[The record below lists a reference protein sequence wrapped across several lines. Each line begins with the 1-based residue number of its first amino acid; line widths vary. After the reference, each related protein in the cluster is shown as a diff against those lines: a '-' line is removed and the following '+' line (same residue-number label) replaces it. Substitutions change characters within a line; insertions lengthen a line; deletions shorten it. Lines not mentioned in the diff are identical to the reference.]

1 MVTSKQQ
8 TNVIKQNPENIPS
21 ELQAFKM
28 NMDSWVKFFNTK
40 LREVTAISSQV
51 KESADN
57 ANHNYELIKEIREE
71 MDDMREE
78 IKAIKLIQIM
88 MLQRQVRV
96 IHAPLQQLSPED
108 AASHPSSSSADML

>member
-1 MVTSKQQ
+1 MGNTKQQ
-8 TNVIKQNPENIPS
+8 TNVAQNPENIPS

-71 MDDMREE
+71 MDDLKEEMR
-78 IKAIKLIQIM
+78 ALKLIQMM

-96 IHAPLQQLSPED
+96 VHTPLQQFSPQGV
-108 AASHPSSSSADML
+108 ASPSSNVDML